1 MIRRAI
7 SAISV
12 VMFVLLLTGCSTVQ
26 PAAKINS
33 VKSVESLVKD
43 GVSYKY
49 QDQDIIQIDLDFTFT
64 DGAVSNLAKLDT
76 SSDEYRKGL
85 YALLAPGAHLF
96 NEGQPV
102 QRTYGY
108 WPKQADRNSA
118 KQLTLFYVVPRNRT
132 TQSLRFVYDGAVLGE
147 GGSGIDTTIQPS

>member
-1 MIRRAI
+1 MDRPFPRTARPGPG
-7 SAISV
+7 SLHV
-12 VMFVLLLTGCSTVQ
+12 VDLANAEVAQAFARNDPYHQAGLF
-26 PAAKINS
+26 N
-33 VKSVESLVKD
+33 
-43 GVSYKY
+43 
-49 QDQDIIQIDLDFTFT
+49 IIQIDLDFTFT

-147 GGSGIDTTIQPS
+147 GGSGIDTTIQPG